1 MIFIEA
7 GAWTVIVRILQGW
20 FSGNRHSYDLGQHGS
35 AREEDEDVA
44 SERARIERMVGT
56 GEGTPKF
63 VKESS
68 PRPKGK
74 DAIVVKDLRKDY
86 PLGVFSSLGFGRSF
100 RAVDSLT
107 FGIPTGQCFGLLG
120 INGAGDCIA

>member
-1 MIFIEA
+1 MDPLVKKMKT
-7 GAWTVIVRILQGW
+7 WP
-20 FSGNRHSYDLGQHGS
+20 
-35 AREEDEDVA
+35 A
-44 SERARIERMVGT
+44 SEQELSAWLEQAKVH
-56 GEGTPKF
+56 PSLSKH
-63 VKESS
+63 SS